1 MVILQVLF
9 PARLTDSIDTRLD
22 IQPEVLSLEV
32 FVCDAV
38 GRQLGLDPRVYGI
51 PMPSDV
57 GIFSPKV
64 TFWKTVECRLYKLY
78 TP

>member
-9 PARLTDSIDTRLD
+9 PARLTNSIGTRLD

-38 GRQLGLDPRVYGI
+38 GRQLGLELDPSLWDPDAKRRGDFL
-51 PMPSDV
+51 S
-57 GIFSPKV
+57 
-64 TFWKTVECRLYKLY
+64 
-78 TP
+78 